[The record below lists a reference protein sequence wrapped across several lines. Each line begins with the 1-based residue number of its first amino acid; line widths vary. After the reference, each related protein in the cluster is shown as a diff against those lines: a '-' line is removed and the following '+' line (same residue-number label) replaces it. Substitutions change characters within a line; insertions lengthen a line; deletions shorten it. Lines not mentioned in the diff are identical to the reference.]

1 MDNPAQESNQE
12 AIDTPLGIDGATEV
26 FSNIF
31 SEPEKKED
39 GEAPA
44 KEPQAPEHEAPEVDD
59 QGEKEPPDKENDST
73 PKFKVR
79 IDGKEV
85 EVSQDELLNGY
96 SRQQDYTK
104 KTMELAEQRKQAE
117 QAVAQVQQERQQYQS
132 QLDQLAQALGQS
144 LDEQKTIDWQQ
155 LLDSDPVQ
163 YLKQRHLYEQRQAAF
178 GQAQAERQKL
188 AELAQRD
195 NHAQLQTRIQA
206 EQQELLAKLPDWKDE
221 VKAKAEKEQLRT
233 FLESNGYKADEI
245 SQVVDH
251 RAIILARKAMLFDQ
265 IIAQQKETTKKV
277 EKLPLK
283 VERPGVLGGNEIDG
297 RSSAMQKLSKSGKVE
312 DAAAVFA
319 SLLG

>member
-1 MDNPAQESNQE
+1 MDNPAQESIPEVND
-12 AIDTPLGIDGATEV
+12 APLNVDGATEV

-31 SEPEKKED
+31 TEPEKKEEGD
-39 GEAPA
+39 TGSKDANGREGETPPA
-44 KEPQAPEHEAPEVDD
+44 DD
-59 QGEKEPPDKENDST
+59 QVKIESAQQDDNA
-73 PKFKVR
+73 PKFKVKV
-79 IDGKEV
+79 DGQEV
-85 EVSQDELLNGY
+85 EVTQDELLNGY

-117 QAVAQVQQERQQYQS
+117 QIANQVQQQYQAKIEAM
-132 QLDQLAQALGQS
+132 AQALGQS
-144 LDEQKTIDWQQ
+144 LDSQKDIDWQQ

-163 YLKQRHLYEQRQAAF
+163 YLKQRHLFEQRQAAF
-178 GQAQAERQKL
+178 GEAQAERQRL
-188 AELAQRD
+188 AEQAQRD
-195 NHAQLQTRIQA
+195 NHAQMQTRIQT

-245 SQVVDH
+245 GQVVDH

-265 IIAQQKETTKKV
+265 IIAQQKETNKKV
-277 EKLPLK
+277 EKLPPK
-283 VERPGVLGGNEIDG
+283 VERPGVSGGNEIDG
-297 RSSAMQKLSKSGKVE
+297 RSSAMQKLSRSGKVE